1 MTIKRHITTR
11 HLMQAADLR
20 KMGLS
25 WWACGELLDVKGPSL
40 RRAYMRAQD
49 ATPRVYGNVSHETC
63 LQGLELRAK
72 GMKWKAIARK
82 LNVNWM
88 TLYKRCRNV

>member
-1 MTIKRHITTR
+1 MTIKKHITTR

-20 KMGLS
+20 KAGFS
-25 WWACGELLDVKGPSL
+25 WWACGELLDVNGSSL
-40 RRAYMRAQD
+40 RKSYMREKD
-49 ATPRVYGNVSHETC
+49 AIPRVYGHVSHETC